1 MSDIKQTFS
10 DTNTSK
16 DSNFNLSSING
27 VLNVLLSAFKTPNP
41 PVEPLPP
48 PLITVGAKLRPG
60 VSAKEIASRIIS
72 RQSEAGLPVGNLF
85 GDGPNTS
92 EAMLL
97 IQIEE
102 IVNSILTE
110 SVVNVSIPPGVPVLT
125 VGTGNLGFPVVSMG
139 ITTSFAIGDGIIR

>member
-1 MSDIKQTFS
+1 MSDIKETFTES
-10 DTNTSK
+10 NTSK
-16 DSNFNLSSING
+16 DATFNLSSISG
-27 VLNVLLSAFKTPNP
+27 VLNVILSAFKTPNP

-48 PLITVGAKLRPG
+48 PLIMVGAKMRPG

-85 GDGPNTS
+85 SDGENTT

-125 VGTGNLGFPVVSMG
+125 IGTGNLGFPVVSQG
-139 ITTSFAIGDGIIR
+139 ITTAFAVGDGIIR